1 MIRVRTI
8 IMSHLSDSQ
17 EEMGIKNFESR
28 VNHRL
33 NFVKYLVLSFEDVNK
48 KVDADAVYKE
58 FKKKHPNL

>member
-1 MIRVRTI
+1 MIKVRTI

-17 EEMGIKNFESR
+17 EEMGIKNCESR